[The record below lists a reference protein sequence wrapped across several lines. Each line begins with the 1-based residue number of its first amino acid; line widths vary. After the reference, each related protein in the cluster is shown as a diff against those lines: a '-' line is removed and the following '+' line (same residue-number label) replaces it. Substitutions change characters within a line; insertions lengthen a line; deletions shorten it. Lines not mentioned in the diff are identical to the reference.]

1 MGLCNLRHIE
11 DEIEKRKRIYNRYLW
26 NLDGVRGGKLNKIK
40 ANVKSNYS
48 YFPLVIE
55 DSFGLSRDDV
65 YDLLYKEG
73 IVARKYFYPITSAFE
88 CYEKKYDPNA
98 TPRALNISQRI
109 ITLPIYPEL
118 SIEDV
123 DRICRIIIRGH
134 NN

>member
-1 MGLCNLRHIE
+1 M
-11 DEIEKRKRIYNRYLW
+11 
-26 NLDGVRGGKLNKIK
+26 
-40 ANVKSNYS
+40 
-48 YFPLVIE
+48 
-55 DSFGLSRDDV
+55 SRDDV